1 VRQIRLTK
9 GQIAIVDDADYDW
22 LSQWKWHAH
31 PTACTI
37 YAVRTKIT
45 KGVKYKIWMHRA
57 INETPVELFTDH
69 MDGNGLNNKRSNLRS
84 VSHRENGLNRAKWQK
99 GTASQHRGVYLDTR
113 DGLWFSSITVN
124 DKQIYLG
131 RFMSID
137 DASKAYQEARKL
149 LVPEAFTRKEEL
161 I

>member
-1 VRQIRLTK
+1 
-9 GQIAIVDDADYDW
+9 
-22 LSQWKWHAH
+22 
-31 PTACTI
+31 
-37 YAVRTKIT
+37 
-45 KGVKYKIWMHRA
+45 
-57 INETPVELFTDH
+57 
-69 MDGNGLNNKRSNLRS
+69 
-84 VSHRENGLNRAKWQK
+84 
-99 GTASQHRGVYLDTR
+99 
-113 DGLWFSSITVN
+113 VN